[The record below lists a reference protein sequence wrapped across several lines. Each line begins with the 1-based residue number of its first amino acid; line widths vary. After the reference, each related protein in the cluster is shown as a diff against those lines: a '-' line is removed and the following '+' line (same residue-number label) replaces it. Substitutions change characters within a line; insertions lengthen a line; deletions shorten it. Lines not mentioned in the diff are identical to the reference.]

1 MKKDILVGMS
11 GGVDSALTAA
21 LLQKQGYRVLGTY
34 CIMHDQDKDGLK
46 DAATVARHLGIEL
59 TTVDLR
65 QRFDEIV
72 VTDFLKEYARAR
84 TPNPCIIC
92 NPTVKFHGL
101 LAEADAHGIEHVA
114 TGHYADI
121 RRDEPSGRYYVAASA
136 EKDQSYML
144 YRLTQEQLPRIVFPL
159 FNSKKEENRRLSDAY
174 GIPVF
179 QKPDSQEICFIRDE
193 AYTDYIERRLGS
205 FPKGD
210 FWLREEDRAVGTHKG
225 LIHYTIGQRKNLGI
239 ALGAPVYVTELDTE
253 NNRVILSKT
262 DVVNCTEI
270 TVTDPV
276 FQKLSPKAT
285 RFKAE
290 AKIRFSAKTAP
301 CTVIVRNGLL
311 HARFETPQRAATPG
325 QSAVF
330 YKDGKV
336 LCGGFIR

>member
-84 TPNPCIIC
+84 TPNPCIVC
-92 NPTVKFHGL
+92 NPTVKVHGL
-101 LAEADAHGIEHVA
+101 LAEADAHGIEKVA

-159 FNSKKEENRRLSDAY
+159 FNSKKE
-174 GIPVF
+174 
-179 QKPDSQEICFIRDE
+179 DSIF
-193 AYTDYIERRLGS
+193 
-205 FPKGD
+205 
-210 FWLREEDRAVGTHKG
+210 
-225 LIHYTIGQRKNLGI
+225 
-239 ALGAPVYVTELDTE
+239 
-253 NNRVILSKT
+253 
-262 DVVNCTEI
+262 
-270 TVTDPV
+270 
-276 FQKLSPKAT
+276 
-285 RFKAE
+285 
-290 AKIRFSAKTAP
+290 
-301 CTVIVRNGLL
+301 
-311 HARFETPQRAATPG
+311 
-325 QSAVF
+325 
-330 YKDGKV
+330 
-336 LCGGFIR
+336 